1 MKFLVTGGAGFIGGT
16 FIRYLIKNTSHKV
29 FNIDKL
35 TYASNSES
43 LTSIKKSKRYYE
55 MKVDICDQKIKQIFI
70 SFKPDIIIHF
80 AAESHVDRSIEGPSV
95 FIKTNI
101 FGTFNL
107 LEQAKYYYSLLKS
120 NKKKNFRFLHVSTDE
135 VYGELNNLTDLFSE
149 KTPYNP
155 SSPYSASKASSDH
168 LVRAWHKTFKL
179 PILITNCSNNYGP
192 YQFPEKL
199 IPHMIISALKGN
211 KLPVYGNGRQIRDW
225 LHVEDHVRGILKV
238 IKKGKIGETYN
249 IGGSNEKKNIEVVK
263 LICRL
268 LDRHVTKKPNN
279 IKTFNDLIVFVR
291 DRPGHD
297 KRYAINSQKIQKKLF
312 WKPKKTFTQ
321 GLKSTVLWYLNN
333 KIWWEKILM
342 KQYKLKRMG
351 LLK

>member
-1 MKFLVTGGAGFIGGT
+1 
-16 FIRYLIKNTSHKV
+16 
-29 FNIDKL
+29 
-35 TYASNSES
+35 
-43 LTSIKKSKRYYE
+43 
-55 MKVDICDQKIKQIFI
+55 
-70 SFKPDIIIHF
+70 
-80 AAESHVDRSIEGPSV
+80 
-95 FIKTNI
+95 
-101 FGTFNL
+101 
-107 LEQAKYYYSLLKS
+107 
-120 NKKKNFRFLHVSTDE
+120 
-135 VYGELNNLTDLFSE
+135 
-149 KTPYNP
+149 
-155 SSPYSASKASSDH
+155 
-168 LVRAWHKTFKL
+168 
-179 PILITNCSNNYGP
+179 
-192 YQFPEKL
+192 
-199 IPHMIISALKGN
+199 MIISALKGN

>member
-120 NKKKNFRFLHVSTDE
+120 NKKKKF
-135 VYGELNNLTDLFSE
+135 
-149 KTPYNP
+149 
-155 SSPYSASKASSDH
+155 
-168 LVRAWHKTFKL
+168 
-179 PILITNCSNNYGP
+179 
-192 YQFPEKL
+192 
-199 IPHMIISALKGN
+199 
-211 KLPVYGNGRQIRDW
+211 
-225 LHVEDHVRGILKV
+225 
-238 IKKGKIGETYN
+238 
-249 IGGSNEKKNIEVVK
+249 
-263 LICRL
+263 
-268 LDRHVTKKPNN
+268 
-279 IKTFNDLIVFVR
+279 
-291 DRPGHD
+291 
-297 KRYAINSQKIQKKLF
+297 
-312 WKPKKTFTQ
+312 
-321 GLKSTVLWYLNN
+321 
-333 KIWWEKILM
+333 
-342 KQYKLKRMG
+342 
-351 LLK
+351 